1 MDEPLMVET
10 IYMYEAENARNHHTD
25 NFELVHFDPPSAVL
39 RRGQTFN
46 IALRFN
52 RDYIDETDIVRL
64 LFSFGPN
71 PSAMR
76 GTRGIGTV
84 NRDHHLKDIEAW
96 GVRMLGANGT
106 DISVEVRSPVDS
118 PVGIWQLNVET
129 TLVGRGKPVN
139 SYSHDADIYLL
150 FNPWIKEDNV
160 YFEDQQLL
168 HEYVLTDV
176 GKIWVG
182 PYGSARGR
190 EWIFGQFDAAVLPAC
205 QLLLE
210 RSGIKT
216 ISRGDPIKMTR
227 AISRIINSNDDK
239 GVIEGRWDGEYEDGT
254 APSAW
259 TGSVPILEEFLSTEK
274 EVKYGQC
281 WVFAGVVTTVC
292 RALGIPSR
300 VVTNL
305 VSAHDTNATLS
316 VDRYY
321 SMENEEL
328 DYDPNNPSGNMDSIW
343 NYHVWN
349 DVWMARPDL
358 PKGYGGWQAI
368 DATPQETSEGLY
380 QCGPASVEAVRSG
393 VVGYNYDIQFLV
405 ASVNADLM
413 RWKEDPQS
421 EFGYS
426 KIESNKYHIGR
437 MILTKAPWVY
447 DPNGDTDKE
456 DITYLYKAR
465 EGTPAERLTLYR
477 AVRSV
482 DLAKRF
488 YSFPAPGKEDVV
500 FDLVDLMRVN
510 IGDPFTVTV
519 NIENKSNEVRT
530 IKAILSAG
538 SVYYT
543 GIKANI
549 VKRASGSFALQPHSH
564 EQLKLTVTVDEYLEK
579 LVEYCI
585 MKLYAIASVEETRQ
599 TWADEDDF
607 QVLKPS
613 IDVKIEGELVVGKAS
628 IITLS
633 FKNPL
638 KKVLTHSKFQY
649 AGPGLSKNKTIEY
662 RDVAPEEN
670 IYVEHELVP
679 QKAGPQKIVATF
691 TSKQLVDITGSI
703 SVDVEE

>member
-1 MDEPLMVET
+1 MDEPLVVET
-10 IYMYEAENARNHHTD
+10 IYMYEAENARTHHTD

-71 PSAMR
+71 PSVMR

-84 NRDHHLKDIEAW
+84 NSDNHLKNIEAW

-129 TLVGRGKPVN
+129 TIVGRGKPVN
-139 SYSHDADIYLL
+139 THPHDADIYLL

-168 HEYVLTDV
+168 HEYVLNDV

-328 DYDPNNPSGNMDSIW
+328 DYDPNNPMGNMDSIW

-413 RWKEDPQS
+413 RWKEDPRS

-437 MILTKAPWVY
+437 MILTKAPWVF

-638 KKVLTHSKFQY
+638 KKVLTNSKFQY

-679 QKAGPQKIVATF
+679 QKSGPQKIVATF